1 MGREARIN
9 QAKRKRE
16 AIAYLESDEGKA
28 ELAEHE
34 RKEKEHHASKLADHY
49 LNLAH
54 QRVYMATLAAEVTR
68 WAKVPLDE
76 LLTLTEAMHGRALAL
91 VDQDGSPMRRVALEI
106 RETHRIVSEQLEQA
120 AKREA
125 AAQADGKVKS
135 GIEGATPAMLTEA
148 NGVVRRACVLALANV
163 FARVTVCELEV
174 KAWAADDGAKGNVVE
189 LFPKV
194 EGGDGA

>member
-9 QAKRKRE
+9 KAKRERE
-16 AIAYLESDEGKA
+16 LAAYLSTDEGKA

-68 WAKVPLDE
+68 WAKVSLDE
-76 LLTLTEAMHGRALAL
+76 LLAQVEAMHGRALGL
-91 VDQDGSPMRRVALEI
+91 VDQDGSPLRRVALEI
-106 RETHRIVSEQLEQA
+106 RETHRIVSEQLERA
-120 AKREA
+120 AAREA
-125 AAQADGKVKS
+125 ATQADGKVKS

-148 NGVVRRACVLALANV
+148 NGVIRRACELALANV
-163 FARVTVCELEV
+163 FARVTVCEVQVPAWGAEV
-174 KAWAADDGAKGNVVE
+174 AGNVVE
-189 LFPKV
+189 LFPTGS
-194 EGGDGA
+194 ES